1 MKKFSVL
8 SAVGVAG
15 ILCLMP
21 GNARA
26 DLEVGASVSIHAT
39 ADFDAPLAGCGTWV
53 SVGSYGRCWRP
64 AGVAVDWQPYCEGEW
79 VWTDCGWYW
88 QSDEPWAWAC
98 YHYGYWVDD
107 PVYGWIW
114 IPGVDWAPAW
124 VCWRIGG
131 GCIGWAPLCPPGH
144 FFARRPADAAFVFVD
159 NDHFGGHI
167 GTSVIFHGNRQDLIQ
182 RTKFISNVRVTSRD
196 VDGSSH
202 RVAFNEGPGL
212 AAIQKA
218 TRKEFKAVPISAEVR
233 RTPVPTRFDLP
244 HNSVNRPVQP
254 AKPETRDSQNHD
266 RHTPYLPAN
275 QHPGNNKPQPPPTK
289 PQNNQAPEKRY
300 NDQGQTGLGPGG
312 DQGGNRGQ
320 GGGGGGDQGEGRDH
334 GHDHDR

>member
-15 ILCLMP
+15 ILCLMSA
-21 GNARA
+21 NARA
-26 DLEVGASVSIHAT
+26 DLEVSSAITIHAT
-39 ADFDAPLAGCGTWV
+39 ADFDAPLAACGTWV
-53 SVGSYGRCWRP
+53 TVGSYGRCWRP

-98 YHYGYWVDD
+98 YHYGYWVYD

-131 GCIGWAPLCPPGH
+131 GCIGWAPLCPPG
-144 FFARRPADAAFVFVD
+144 FFFTHRPIDAAFVFVN
-159 NDHFGGHI
+159 NDHFGGDI
-167 GTSVIFHGNRQDLIQ
+167 GPSVIVHGNRNDLIQ

-196 VDGSSH
+196 VDGSSR

-218 TRKEFKAVPISAEVR
+218 TGRQFRVVDMSSAVHRA
-233 RTPVPTRFDLP
+233 PVPAG
-244 HNSVNRPVQP
+244 SVRGPF
-254 AKPETRDSQNHD
+254 QN
-266 RHTPYLPAN
+266 
-275 QHPGNNKPQPPPTK
+275 GNNHELKPIAPPHENGNIP
-289 PQNNQAPEKRY
+289 PAQRHSQDQNGAPRNHAGPAPGWNQGNGR
-300 NDQGQTGLGPGG
+300 GPGDG
-312 DQGGNRGQ
+312 SD
-320 GGGGGGDQGEGRDH
+320 E
-334 GHDHDR
+334 GHDHDHDH